1 MIESLGRIEASESV
15 INDSP
20 PGRLIVLGS
29 GLQPARHAGPRTVS
43 EIRHADTVFAVAD
56 GFALD
61 WLQGLSAEVRDL
73 GGLYADDL
81 DRRESY
87 AEMQRLVLEE
97 VRKGRRVC
105 LVLYGHPGVFA
116 QVGHKAMAQAGA
128 EGFETRMEPGISAEA
143 CLYADLGLDPGE
155 HGVQSFEA
163 TQFLVQQRRIDPASL
178 LLLWQISQTGNID
191 CTGFDARPGRVR
203 ILVDKLLHWHGPA
216 TETILYE
223 AATLPIQNFRAE
235 RVALSSLPD
244 AVLNPATTL
253 VIPPSVAAEPDQA
266 ALRRLAE
273 AD

>member
-1 MIESLGRIEASESV
+1 M
-15 INDSP
+15 
-20 PGRLIVLGS
+20 
-29 GLQPARHAGPRTVS
+29 S
-43 EIRHADTVFAVAD
+43 EIRRADLVFSLVD

-61 WLQGLSAEVRDL
+61 WLRHLNADCRDL
-73 GGLYADDL
+73 SECYAEDR

-87 AEMQRLVLEE
+87 AEMQNLILEQ
-97 VRKGRRVC
+97 VRAGLGVC
-105 LVLYGHPGVFA
+105 VVLYGHPGVFA
-116 QVGHKAMAQAGA
+116 QVGRKSIAQAHS
-128 EGFETRMEPGISAEA
+128 EGLEIRMEPGISAEA
-143 CLYADLGLDPGE
+143 CLYADLDLDPGE

-163 TQFLVQQRRIDPASL
+163 TQFLIQKRQIDPASL
-178 LLLWQISQTGNID
+178 LLLWQISQAGNIE
-191 CTGFDARPGRVR
+191 CVGFKARPRR
-203 ILVDKLLHWHGPA
+203 IEVLVEKLMRWYPET

-253 VIPPSVAAEPDQA
+253 VIPPLVAAEADQA

>member
-1 MIESLGRIEASESV
+1 VTTERL
-15 INDSP
+15 
-20 PGRLIVLGS
+20 PGRLIVVGS

-43 EIRHADTVFAVAD
+43 EIRLADTVFGLAD

-61 WLQGLSAEVRDL
+61 WLQGMSADFFDL
-73 GGLYADDL
+73 GRLYADDR
-81 DRRESY
+81 DRRDSY
-87 AEMQRLVLEE
+87 AEMQRLVLAR
-97 VRKGRRVC
+97 VREGLRVC

-116 QVGHKAMAQAGA
+116 QVGRKAMAQASA

-143 CLYADLGLDPGE
+143 CLYADLDLDPGE
-155 HGVQSFEA
+155 HGVQSLEA
-163 TQFLVQQRRIDPASL
+163 TQFLIQQRQIDPAGL
-178 LLLWQISQTGNID
+178 LLLWQISQAGNID
-191 CTGFDARPGRVR
+191 CTGFKARPGRIR
-203 ILVDKLLHWHGPA
+203 ILVDKLLRWYPET

-223 AATLPIQNFRAE
+223 AATLPIQDFRAE
-235 RVALSSLPD
+235 RVALSSLPE